1 LEGRGGVSPPRRE
14 IKMKCT
20 SYKLVNIKTKICERE
35 GSARDMRAFSR
46 KNKGKYQIYLSGK
59 STMIGKKIN

>member
-1 LEGRGGVSPPRRE
+1 
-14 IKMKCT
+14 MKCT
-20 SYKLVNIKTKICERE
+20 SYKLVNVETRICERE

-46 KNKGKYQIYLSGK
+46 KHKGKYQIYLSGK